1 MSDPLFLTLVWAGAW
16 NEPIADAFSTRQSG
30 QSVCCHIT
38 FTNAV
43 RRTKR
48 RVNFFE
54 EASVTWVARLL
65 PKEEHFFPLF
75 EDHADKLAT
84 AAGKLQ
90 QLLEGGSNTRQHCE
104 QLSRLDK
111 DATQSARKVLDAVR
125 STFIA
130 PFDRVAIKSL
140 ILEMDGSLHEMHKT
154 GRAVALFE
162 VDRFEPCMQE
172 IGNVIV
178 ECTELV
184 KRAMPLLSDVD
195 RKAIQITDICRDIT
209 ARKEQT
215 DEIADRGVKQLFK
228 NKRGEAMV
236 FIVNNTIYD
245 HLDAVVDRLETVG
258 DHIHDVVIDH
268 V

>member
-1 MSDPLFLTLVWAGAW
+1 
-16 NEPIADAFSTRQSG
+16 
-30 QSVCCHIT
+30 
-38 FTNAV
+38 
-43 RRTKR
+43 
-48 RVNFFE
+48 
-54 EASVTWVARLL
+54 
-65 PKEEHFFPLF
+65 
-75 EDHADKLAT
+75 
-84 AAGKLQ
+84 
-90 QLLEGGSNTRQHCE
+90 
-104 QLSRLDK
+104 
-111 DATQSARKVLDAVR
+111 
-125 STFIA
+125 
-130 PFDRVAIKSL
+130 
-140 ILEMDGSLHEMHKT
+140 
-154 GRAVALFE
+154 
-162 VDRFEPCMQE
+162 MQE